1 MKQKLLLKTMLLLFA
16 LIAGSSSVWAQ
27 TTIWSEDFTG
37 ATADQAITTPTNTT
51 YSGVTYTC
59 TNGTGTSPG
68 NTVVKNEN
76 TGGGTAPELMVGKK
90 GSGDGATGGKFTVVI
105 PLDNYEGDLILTYY
119 QNKYTLKVSSPT
131 AGVSGGQTL
140 KPSEVGQQTTK
151 FTGITASMTSIT
163 IEFEATTTSNVRL
176 DDIVLTTAPAYTWD
190 LSTDS
195 YDVSPT
201 EELISWT
208 STYATM
214 KNERNG
220 KSNTA
225 VNNYIPTTRTST
237 RFYGNNILTITP
249 TSGYTITSIVFTATT
264 TGYADALQG
273 SAWTNATASKD
284 DKTVTVTPTDGSS
297 AISATIGGTCGFTAV
312 KVCYGPSTVSKTIT
326 AAGWATY
333 CSPYALDFSSTIA
346 NLDGAYI
353 VTGNTGTTLNL
364 SPAITTTVPANTGL
378 LLKGSGEVT
387 IPVAAS
393 GAYVTTGNKLHGV
406 TVATEKDPETIYVL
420 MNEAAG
426 VGFYKNSNAFTV
438 GANTAYLAVGELEG
452 FEGGSSA
459 PRFMAIGDDN
469 NGTTGIETLNV
480 ERGTLNDN
488 SYYNLNG
495 QRVAQPTKGLYI
507 VNGRKVVI
515 K

>member
-27 TTIWSEDFTG
+27 TTIWSENFDG
-37 ATADQAITTPTNTT
+37 LATNATPTTPTNDV
-51 YSGVTYTC
+51 YAGVTYTC
-59 TNGTGTSPG
+59 TNGTGTGSPG
-68 NTVVKNEN
+68 STKIQNEN
-76 TGGGTAPELMVGKK
+76 LAGGASAPEIMVGKK
-90 GSGDGATGGKFTVVI
+90 GSGTGAAGGKFTVVI
-105 PLDNYEGDLILTYY
+105 PLDNYEGALTLTYY
-119 QNKYTLKVSSPT
+119 QNAQTLNVSSPT
-131 AGVSGGQTL
+131 AGVSGGQSL
-140 KPSEVGQQTTK
+140 KPSVAGQQTTT
-151 FTGITASMTSIT
+151 FTGITTEMNSIT
-163 IEFEATTTSNVRL
+163 IEFESTTTNNVRL
-176 DDIVLTTAPAYTWD
+176 DDIVLTTATWD
-190 LSTDS
+190 LSTNS
-195 YDVSPT
+195 YVSAT
-201 EELISWT
+201 TDLVTWASA
-208 STYATM
+208 YATM
-214 KNERNG
+214 TLAKG
-220 KSNTA
+220 SSNTNANNFLGGGDNNQTRCYQNQILKITPEPGYSVIKAEITA
-225 VNNYIPTTRTST
+225 VKDYVAGFTGNDWTNASKSTS
-237 RFYGNNILTITP
+237 GILVTITP
-249 TSGYTITSIVFTATT
+249 TNGKEAFYVTISTACR
-264 TGYADALQG
+264 
-273 SAWTNATASKD
+273 ATAVNVYYESD
-284 DKTVTVTPTDGSS
+284 PATVTKD
-297 AISATIGGTCGFTAV
+297 
-312 KVCYGPSTVSKTIT
+312 IT

-452 FEGGSSA
+452 FEGGGSA
-459 PRFMAIGDDN
+459 PKFMAIGDDN
-469 NGTTGIETLNV
+469 NGTTGVETLNV

>member
-16 LIAGSSSVWAQ
+16 LIAGSSSVWAGSI
-27 TTIWSEDFTG
+27 TFSELGLTNGQQYSDPFDGGDFT
-37 ATADQAITTPTNTT
+37 
-51 YSGVTYTC
+51 VTFGGGGNDGKYYTE
-59 TNGTGTSPG
+59 GPG
-68 NTVVKNEN
+68 IRVY
-76 TGGGTAPELMVGKK
+76 GGGTMTIAGKGANISHVVITYAGSNAPASDDVVKVGTYDPTTHTWTGNAATVVFTRPS
-90 GSGDGATGGKFTVVI
+90 GSGHWRVK
-105 PLDNYEGDLILTYY
+105 
-119 QNKYTLKVSSPT
+119 
-131 AGVSGGQTL
+131 
-140 KPSEVGQQTTK
+140 
-151 FTGITASMTSIT
+151 SISVNQ
-163 IEFEATTTSNVRL
+163 F
-176 DDIVLTTAPAYTWD
+176 TWD
-190 LSTDS
+190 LSTDKTATATT
-195 YDVSPT
+195 T
-201 EELISWT
+201 EMTWT
-208 STYATM
+208 STYASMRVDKGSAST
-214 KNERNG
+214 
-220 KSNTA
+220 NT
-225 VNNYIPTTRTST
+225 NNYYPGTEGQSYTST
-237 RFYGNNILTITP
+237 RFYKNSILTITP
-249 TSGYTITSIVFTATT
+249 VSGYSISSVVFTATT

-273 SAWTNATASKD
+273 SAWTNATASID

-297 AISATIGGTCGFTAV
+297 AISATIGGLCGFTAV

-452 FEGGSSA
+452 FEGGGSA
-459 PRFMAIGDDN
+459 PKFMAIGDDN
-469 NGTTGIETLNV
+469 NGTTGVETLNV